1 MWRRDPTYRGVVET
15 TWAGMAAPENL
26 CDLSTQLGTVSR
38 TLQQWDR
45 STFGSVRQELC
56 RLRKELEDVRRS
68 SLSSGPTRKER
79 HLMSKLFELL
89 TREEIMEKQRAR
101 IDWLKEGD
109 RNTAFFQAKSR
120 ERVRVNRIS
129 ALKHEDGSIVST
141 QEAIETTAMDFYAN
155 LFTRQEMLDPGPVLE
170 YVAEKVSPE
179 MNEIL
184 LKPYTAT
191 LGHFGPGCHNCGAQ
205 FSEWR

>member
-1 MWRRDPTYRGVVET
+1 
-15 TWAGMAAPENL
+15 
-26 CDLSTQLGTVSR
+26 
-38 TLQQWDR
+38 
-45 STFGSVRQELC
+45 
-56 RLRKELEDVRRS
+56 
-68 SLSSGPTRKER
+68 
-79 HLMSKLFELL
+79 
-89 TREEIMEKQRAR
+89 
-101 IDWLKEGD
+101 
-109 RNTAFFQAKSR
+109 
-120 ERVRVNRIS
+120 VRVNRIS